1 MDMAVA
7 NLFKRKIR
15 LTFDSEV
22 TEIYEPMAYRRIQY
36 YVSPIIEN
44 VESVDAS
51 LFKPFALY
59 ALSKVIHEGHNIPID
74 YIEINV
80 DINDLQEYEDYKLAF
95 YQFENPLASPE
106 LFFTHAEVY
115 TRPFPSNLLNQ
126 PFRVNAN
133 VTCYYICS
141 SRRQEVR
148 FRRAF
153 NYYAYWRYNLPIEY
167 CSDEEIPEYE
177 NRDEESSDNES
188 TDEEEDPPAPLIETY
203 RQDCCVVCLESKPNI
218 LYFDCMH
225 IAVCDSCDLLKR
237 TARARKNCD
246 VCRAKISRRIKI

>member
-1 MDMAVA
+1 MDMAVGD
-7 NLFKRKIR
+7 LFKHKIR
-15 LTFDSEV
+15 LTFDSKV

-36 YVSPIIEN
+36 YDSPIIEN

-59 ALSKVIHEGHNIPID
+59 ALPKVIHEDRNIPID
-74 YIEINV
+74 YVEINV
-80 DINDLQEYEDYKLAF
+80 VINDLHDEDYELAF
-95 YQFENPLASPE
+95 YQFEDPQASPE
-106 LFFTHAEVY
+106 LFFTQAEVD

-153 NYYAYWRYNLPIEY
+153 NYYAHWRYNLPIED
-167 CSDEEIPEYE
+167 CS
-177 NRDEESSDNES
+177 DEESSDNEK
-188 TDEEEDPPAPLIETY
+188 EDPPGLLIEAH
-203 RQDCCVVCLESKPNI
+203 RLERCVICLKSKPNI
-218 LYFDCMH
+218 LYLNCTH
-225 IAVCDSCDLLKR
+225 IVVCDSCDGR
-237 TARARKNCD
+237 SNHCD
-246 VCRAKISRRIKI
+246 VCQAKISKRIKI